1 MTKHATTTHA
11 TKRADSELVR
21 RLRSDR
27 AQAQAGFLQGS
38 IASTL
43 LPGTSI
49 HAPTGVAFGSY
60 RCVTRTAVACGTYRC
75 GTHISAPPLKAQ
87 CE

>member
-1 MTKHATTTHA
+1 MAKHATNTNA
-11 TKRADSELVR
+11 AA
-21 RLRSDR
+21 LRV
-27 AQAQAGFLQGS
+27 QAGFLQGS

-49 HAPTGVAFGSY
+49 HAPTGVAFGGIF
-60 RCVTRTAVACGTYRC
+60 RTY
-75 GTHISAPPLKAQ
+75 THISAPLKAQ